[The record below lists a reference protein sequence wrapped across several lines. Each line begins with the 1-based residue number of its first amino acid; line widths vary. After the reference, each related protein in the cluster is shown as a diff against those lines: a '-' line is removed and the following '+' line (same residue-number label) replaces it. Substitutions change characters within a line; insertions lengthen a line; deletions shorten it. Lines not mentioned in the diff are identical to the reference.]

1 MTGVLAAPCVQAQSS
16 YRYYNSPYYR
26 VGQHYISDLGMTLEQ
41 ICKQGGPMYNVMSNR
56 LRTINF
62 NQSLRNQT
70 IPVISVQEI
79 KAFERERM
87 RIRQLSES
95 YRNDASMISH
105 PDFYELRSA
114 YRSWSSLLM
123 SRSNAYSS
131 LYLYIQRVSHERPD
145 AIQ

>member
-1 MTGVLAAPCVQAQSS
+1 MSGILAAPCVQAQSS
-16 YRYYNSPYYR
+16 YRM
-26 VGQHYISDLGMTLEQ
+26 VGQHYISDFGMTLEQ
-41 ICKQGGPMYNVMSNR
+41 LCSQGGPMYSVMYNR

-95 YRNDASMISH
+95 YRNDAYMISH
-105 PDFYELRSA
+105 PDAYEIRSA
-114 YRSWSSLLM
+114 FRSWSLSLLNW
-123 SRSNAYSS
+123 SNAYSS